1 MGKIFLHFYTYFAM
15 EFLCTLLLCYFNVE
29 MLEFKW
35 NEINPKSI
43 FKSVKYRY
51 DSGSSLPHLKKWGHE
66 GKNLYENGK
75 S

>member
-1 MGKIFLHFYTYFAM
+1 M
-15 EFLCTLLLCYFNVE
+15 EFLCSLLQFYFNVE

-51 DSGSSLPHLKKWGHE
+51 DPESSLPKN
-66 GKNLYENGK
+66 GKPNVEKRTRRENLYENGK
-75 S
+75 IIN

>member
-1 MGKIFLHFYTYFAM
+1 
-15 EFLCTLLLCYFNVE
+15 

-51 DSGSSLPHLKKWGHE
+51 DPESSLPKN
-66 GKNLYENGK
+66 GKPNVEKRTRRENLYENGK
-75 S
+75 IIN

>member
-1 MGKIFLHFYTYFAM
+1 
-15 EFLCTLLLCYFNVE
+15 

-51 DSGSSLPHLKKWGHE
+51 DSGSSLA
-66 GKNLYENGK
+66 
-75 S
+75 